1 MGYCVAILAISD
13 LIKNYGSVPAV
24 RGVSL
29 TVGDGELLCILGPSG
44 CGKSTTLRVI
54 GGFEQADG
62 GDVRLDGASIVALP
76 PNRRPTAMVFQKYT
90 LWPHMRVFD
99 NVAFGLRLR
108 RLDRGT
114 VARKVGEVLDLVG
127 LPRAGRRYPHQ
138 LSGGEQQ
145 RIALARAL
153 VLEPRVLL
161 LDEPLSN
168 LDARLRVRMREEI
181 KRIQQRVGITS
192 VFVTH
197 DQEEAL
203 SVADRIAVMNK
214 GLLEQVDTPA
224 IVYDRPRTL
233 FVADFIGRMNLL
245 AATYRRDSRAV
256 EVGSTILPAPDAAP
270 WPDGAALT
278 VAVRPEDLRLVE
290 TAGPTSFDGVAEVT
304 MDLGHYRQISLR
316 VAPATTLTVIAGK
329 DITVGTGTTMTVTPT
344 RYLIYEGLPDAEAA
358 STGVSS
364 PPTAPPREVR
374 LASSGPA
381 PISVPV
387 GLPG

>member
-1 MGYCVAILAISD
+1 MAVLATVD
-13 LIKNYGSVPAV
+13 LVKNYGRVPAV

-29 TVGDGELLCILGPSG
+29 TVNDRELLCILGPSG

-62 GDVRLDGASIVALP
+62 GDVRLDGASIAALP
-76 PNRRPTAMVFQKYT
+76 PNRRPTAMVFQRYT

-108 RLDRGT
+108 HLSKAT
-114 VARKVGEVLDLVG
+114 IAQKVGAVLELVG
-127 LPRAGRRYPHQ
+127 LPHAGRRYPHQ

-203 SVADRIAVMNK
+203 SVADRIAVMN
-214 GLLEQVDTPA
+214 GGRLEQVDTPTA
-224 IVYDRPRTL
+224 VYGRPQTL

-245 AATYRRDSRAV
+245 EAPYRRDRRALQT
-256 EVGSTILPAPDAAP
+256 EIGLLPAPEGAA
-270 WPDGAALT
+270 WRDGAALV
-278 VAVRPEDLRLVE
+278 VAIRPEDLRLAQPDDALACCAQVE
-290 TAGPTSFDGVAEVT
+290 VV
-304 MDLGHYRQISLR
+304 MDLGHYRQASLR
-316 VAPATTLTVIAGK
+316 ISPGTTLTMIAGK
-329 DITVGTGTTMTVTPT
+329 GVDLQPGESVTVAPT
-344 RYLIYEGLPDAEAA
+344 RYLVYVQPTTAADEAPGA
-358 STGVSS
+358 GAVD
-364 PPTAPPREVR
+364 TAPPVEVFLPAVQR
-374 LASSGPA
+374 LA
-381 PISVPV
+381 
-387 GLPG
+387 L

>member
-1 MGYCVAILAISD
+1 VGSCVATLAISD
-13 LIKNYGSVPAV
+13 LIKNYGGVPAV

-62 GDVRLDGASIVALP
+62 GDVRLDGASIVTLP

-90 LWPHMRVFD
+90 LWPHMRVFE

-108 RLDRGT
+108 RLDKRT
-114 VARKVGEVLDLVG
+114 VARKVGDALDLVG
-127 LPRAGRRYPHQ
+127 LPQAARRYPHQ

-224 IVYDRPRTL
+224 AVYDRPRTL
-233 FVADFIGRMNLL
+233 FAADFIGRMNLL
-245 AATYRRDSRAV
+245 TAAYRRDARALD
-256 EVGSTILPAPDAAP
+256 VGSAVLPAPDDAP

-278 VAVRPEDLRLVE
+278 VAMRPEDLRPVE
-290 TAGPTSFDGVAEVT
+290 AIGPTSFAGVAEVA

-316 VAPATTLTVIAGK
+316 VDLATTLTMIASK
-329 DITVGTGTTMTVTPT
+329 DLAVGVGTRLTVTPA
-344 RYLIYEGLPDAEAA
+344 RYLVYEGLPDAGAA
-358 STGVSS
+358 SNGAASLA
-364 PPTAPPREVR
+364 APPREVR
-374 LASSGPA
+374 LAAPVPA
-381 PISVPV
+381 PAPVPV

>member
-1 MGYCVAILAISD
+1 MAVLSLVD
-13 LIKNYGSVPAV
+13 LVKNYGPVPAV

-29 TVGDGELLCILGPSG
+29 TVNDGELLCILGPSG

-54 GGFEQADG
+54 GGFEAADG
-62 GDVRLDGASIVALP
+62 GDVRLDGSSIISLP

-108 RLDRGT
+108 KLDRQT
-114 VARKVGEVLDLVG
+114 IERKVGAMLELVG
-127 LPRAGRRYPHQ
+127 LPQAGRRFPTQ

-181 KRIQQRVGITS
+181 KRIQQRVKITS

-203 SVADRIAVMNK
+203 SVADRIAVMNR
-214 GLLEQVDTPA
+214 GLVEQIDTPGT
-224 IVYDRPRTL
+224 IYDRPQSL
-233 FVADFIGRMNLL
+233 FVADFIGRMNMLEGMYL
-245 AATYRRDSRAV
+245 RDRRALQ
-256 EVGSTILPAPDAAP
+256 VGDTFLPAPA
-270 WPDGAALT
+270 DGAALIGTVT
-278 VAVRPEDLRLVE
+278 VAIRPEDLRLVDMG
-290 TAGPTSFDGVAEVT
+290 TPSSFAATVDVV
-304 MDLGHYRQISLR
+304 MDLGHYRQVSLQAQPFGMLLMTLSKEILINPGDR
-316 VAPATTLTVIAGK
+316 VTLSPA
-329 DITVGTGTTMTVTPT
+329 
-344 RYLIYEGLPDAEAA
+344 RYLVYDRQESPQA
-358 STGVSS
+358 SVTTSGQPAQEVILTQTLSPTPPTIGVSS
-364 PPTAPPREVR
+364 AR
-374 LASSGPA
+374 A
-381 PISVPV
+381 
-387 GLPG
+387 

>member
-1 MGYCVAILAISD
+1 VGSCVATLAISD
-13 LIKNYGSVPAV
+13 LIKNYGGVPAV

-62 GDVRLDGASIVALP
+62 GDVRLDGASIVTLP

-90 LWPHMRVFD
+90 LWPHMRVFE

-108 RLDRGT
+108 RLDKRT
-114 VARKVGEVLDLVG
+114 VARKVGDALDLVG
-127 LPRAGRRYPHQ
+127 LPQAARRYPHQ

-224 IVYDRPRTL
+224 AVYDRPRTL
-233 FVADFIGRMNLL
+233 FAADFIGRMNLL
-245 AATYRRDSRAV
+245 AAAYRRDARALD
-256 EVGSTILPAPDAAP
+256 VGSAVLPAPDDAP
-270 WPDGAALT
+270 WSDGAALT
-278 VAVRPEDLRLVE
+278 VAMRPEDLRPVE
-290 TAGPTSFDGVAEVT
+290 AIGPASFAGVAEVA

-316 VAPATTLTVIAGK
+316 VDLATTLTMIASK
-329 DITVGTGTTMTVTPT
+329 DLAVGVGTRLTVTPA
-344 RYLIYEGLPDAEAA
+344 RYLVYEGLPDAGAA
-358 STGVSS
+358 SNGAASLAV
-364 PPTAPPREVR
+364 PPREVR
-374 LASSGPA
+374 LAAPVPA
-381 PISVPV
+381 RAPVPV

>member
-1 MGYCVAILAISD
+1 VGSCVATLAISD
-13 LIKNYGSVPAV
+13 LIKNYGGVPAV

-62 GDVRLDGASIVALP
+62 GDVRLDGASIVTLP

-90 LWPHMRVFD
+90 LWPHMRVFE

-108 RLDRGT
+108 RLDKRT
-114 VARKVGEVLDLVG
+114 VARKVGDALDLVG
-127 LPRAGRRYPHQ
+127 LPQAARRYPHQ

-224 IVYDRPRTL
+224 AVYDRPRTL
-233 FVADFIGRMNLL
+233 FAADFIGRMNLL
-245 AATYRRDSRAV
+245 AAAYRRDARALD
-256 EVGSTILPAPDAAP
+256 VGSAVLPAPDDAP

-278 VAVRPEDLRLVE
+278 VAMRPEDLRPVE
-290 TAGPTSFDGVAEVT
+290 AIGPASFAGVAEVA

-316 VAPATTLTVIAGK
+316 VDLATTLTMIASK
-329 DITVGTGTTMTVTPT
+329 DLAVGVGTRLTVTPA
-344 RYLIYEGLPDAEAA
+344 RYLVYEGLPDAGAA
-358 STGVSS
+358 SNGAASLA
-364 PPTAPPREVR
+364 APPREVR
-374 LASSGPA
+374 LAAPVPA
-381 PISVPV
+381 PAPVPV

>member
-1 MGYCVAILAISD
+1 MGSCVATLAISD
-13 LIKNYGSVPAV
+13 LIKNYGGVPAV

-108 RLDRGT
+108 RLDRKA
-114 VARKVGEVLDLVG
+114 VARKVGDALDLVG
-127 LPRAGRRYPHQ
+127 LPQAARRYPHQ

-224 IVYDRPRTL
+224 AVYDRPRTL
-233 FVADFIGRMNLL
+233 FAADFIGRMNLL
-245 AATYRRDSRAV
+245 TAAYRRDARALD
-256 EVGSTILPAPDAAP
+256 VGSAVLPAPDDAP

-278 VAVRPEDLRLVE
+278 VAMRPEDLRPVE
-290 TAGPTSFDGVAEVT
+290 AIGFASFAGVAEVA

-316 VAPATTLTVIAGK
+316 VDLATTLTMIASK
-329 DITVGTGTTMTVTPT
+329 DLAVGVGTRLAVTPA
-344 RYLIYEGLPDAEAA
+344 RYLVYEGLPEGEAA
-358 STGVSS
+358 SNGAASLA
-364 PPTAPPREVR
+364 APPREVR
-374 LASSGPA
+374 LAAPGPA
-381 PISVPV
+381 PAPVPV

>member
-168 LDARLRVRMREEI
+168 L
-181 KRIQQRVGITS
+181 
-192 VFVTH
+192 
-197 DQEEAL
+197 
-203 SVADRIAVMNK
+203 
-214 GLLEQVDTPA
+214 
-224 IVYDRPRTL
+224 
-233 FVADFIGRMNLL
+233 
-245 AATYRRDSRAV
+245 
-256 EVGSTILPAPDAAP
+256 
-270 WPDGAALT
+270 
-278 VAVRPEDLRLVE
+278 
-290 TAGPTSFDGVAEVT
+290 
-304 MDLGHYRQISLR
+304 
-316 VAPATTLTVIAGK
+316 
-329 DITVGTGTTMTVTPT
+329 
-344 RYLIYEGLPDAEAA
+344 
-358 STGVSS
+358 
-364 PPTAPPREVR
+364 
-374 LASSGPA
+374 
-381 PISVPV
+381 
-387 GLPG
+387 